1 VLVDQTTGSLVAD
14 ERRTAIEE
22 MVARAGFAQVA
33 DLALHFS
40 RDTSTIRRDL
50 DALDGEGRVR
60 RVHGGAVAVDAA
72 PGPTAQRTA
81 AGQEGR
87 IAAVLAAA
95 IRDGETVCLG
105 PGRLPLATAKAL
117 GTKSGL
123 TVITNGLEIA
133 HWLAAHTD
141 HNVIVAGGQLERA
154 DLGLVGAM
162 ARTALAALRAERVI
176 LEAGGVSAVGGV
188 TDDSLAQTEIARVLL
203 ETGSEIIVAVLPDR
217 VGRVAA
223 VHVADVSDVDVVATA
238 REAPSSHLWDLSEL
252 GVRIVLA

>member
-1 VLVDQTTGSLVAD
+1 VGQTAASLEAT

-22 MVARAGFAQVA
+22 IVSRAGFAQVA
-33 DLALHFS
+33 DLAQHFG

-50 DALDGEGRVR
+50 DALEGQGRVR
-60 RVHGGAVAVDAA
+60 RIHGGAVPADDARTPEQTVA
-72 PGPTAQRTA
+72 AQEA
-81 AGQEGR
+81 R
-87 IAAVLAAA
+87 IAAAVADSVA
-95 IRDGETVCLG
+95 DGETVCLG

-117 GTKSGL
+117 ASKAGL

-141 HNVIVAGGQLERA
+141 HNVIVTGGQLERA
-154 DLGLVGAM
+154 DLGLAGQMV
-162 ARTALAALRAERVI
+162 RSALAGLRAERVI

-188 TDDSLAQTEIARVLL
+188 TDDSLSQAEIARMLL
-203 ETGSEIIVAVLPDR
+203 GTGSEIIVAVPPNR

-223 VHVADVSDVDVVATA
+223 VHVADVSDVDVVVTA
-238 REAPSSHLWDLSEL
+238 REAPSPHLWDLSEL